1 MAEGLLKTLRI
12 EPLHPKHFTKLDSRI
27 ASSELLGLQ
36 ASLVVDWLAQ
46 LEQRF
51 PDLLPSRSPP
61 LFDRPG
67 ESASSG
73 GCGGP
78 SLQPTRELLEP
89 CIDPSNWP

>member
-12 EPLHPKHFTKLDSRI
+12 EPLHPKHFTKLGSRI

-51 PDLLPSRSPP
+51 PW
-61 LFDRPG
+61 G
-67 ESASSG
+67 
-73 GCGGP
+73 
-78 SLQPTRELLEP
+78 
-89 CIDPSNWP
+89 